1 MLKIRLSAPGIAK
14 AYLKLGEKRA
24 NEIVLDKEGKIEER
38 GGTKIQ
44 YEAGKLTYVS
54 LDTITDAIEYDE
66 LIVPAERNAT
76 WRWKMVLVFGLT
88 RKAN

>member
-1 MLKIRLSAPGIAK
+1 MLGIGTGLWLNRQEEKQLRYAENTVIRPGIAK

-54 LDTITDAIEYDE
+54 LDTITDAT
-66 LIVPAERNAT
+66 NT
-76 WRWKMVLVFGLT
+76 M
-88 RKAN
+88 N